1 MQESQWTTMELSQDI
16 QEGLRDCGYKNPTE
30 VQSKAIPIALEQK
43 DIIVRSKT
51 GTGKSAAFLIP
62 SIERTPRD
70 YDVPSTL
77 VLCPS
82 RELAIQ
88 VEQECS
94 RIAAHTGLTSL
105 AVYGGVSI
113 KPQQES
119 LANGAQ
125 LIVGTPG
132 RVLDLIKRGDLKL
145 DRLNTMV
152 LDEADEMLSMGFYE
166 EVTSILKRVPKT
178 SQMLLFSA
186 SLEERLKKLIG
197 KFLKEPQEL
206 YISLD
211 TDQASENVTH
221 VTYNY
226 RNDISKPYQLLYI
239 LTQEKPK
246 HAIIFCNTK
255 SDTAMLARFL
265 SQQGYQAQEISSDLS
280 QAEREKVMAQIKAK
294 DLELLIATDIAARGI
309 DIENLAYVFN
319 YTLPED
325 TASYLHRSGRTGR
338 IGNKGTAISLVGAL
352 EKNSYQTLKT
362 KYKIEFEERDMP
374 AKEETQRAAILHQ
387 KQRVKGAPAIA
398 YDGYIGLAKH
408 LLQEGDTITIAK
420 ALCGYLQSLNKVHK
434 PTKAP
439 KRGNLGSDSRKTT
452 NNRRRPRKRRN

>member
-1 MQESQWTTMELSQDI
+1 MQEIQWADMELSQ
-16 QEGLRDCGYKNPTE
+16 ELHTGLKDCGYTTPTE
-30 VQSKAIPIALEQK
+30 VQQKAIPIALEGK
-43 DIIVRSKT
+43 DLIVRSKT

-62 SIERTPRD
+62 SIQRTPQD
-70 YDVPSTL
+70 YEQPSCL

-88 VEQECS
+88 VQQES
-94 RIAAHTGLTSL
+94 ARLATHTPFTSL
-105 AVYGGVSI
+105 AIYGGVSI
-113 KPQQES
+113 KAQQDG
-119 LANGAQ
+119 LAKGAQ
-125 LIVGTPG
+125 LIAGTPG

-145 DRLNTMV
+145 EALNTMI

-166 EVTSILKRVPKT
+166 EVTNILKRVPKT

-197 KFLKEPQEL
+197 RFLKEPTEL

-239 LTQEKPK
+239 LTQEKPS

-265 SQQGYQAQEISSDLS
+265 SQQGFRAQDISSDLS
-280 QAEREKVMAQIKAK
+280 QPDRERVMAKIKAK
-294 DLELLIATDIAARGI
+294 EIDFLIATDIAARGI
-309 DIENLAYVFN
+309 DIENLEYVFN
-319 YTLPED
+319 YTIPED

-338 IGNKGTAISLVGAL
+338 IGNTGTAISLVGAL
-352 EKNSYQTLKT
+352 EKTSYQTLKT
-362 KYKIEFEERDMP
+362 KYQISFEERVM
-374 AKEETQRAAILHQ
+374 ASKEDIQQAALVHQ
-387 KQRVKGAPAIA
+387 KKRIKSGPAIA
-398 YDGYIGLAKH
+398 YDGYFALAKE
-408 LLQEGDTITIAK
+408 LIKEGDTMLIAK
-420 ALCGYLQSLNKVHK
+420 ALCGYMQSLNKPLK
-434 PTKAP
+434 PTKTP
-439 KRGNLGSDSRKTT
+439 KQKSSRDNT
-452 NNRRRPRKRRN
+452 NKPPRRRKRR

>member
-1 MQESQWTTMELSQDI
+1 MQESQWNTMNLSQDI
-16 QEGLRDCGYKNPTE
+16 QDGLQECGYKTPTE
-30 VQSKAIPIALEQK
+30 VQEKAIPIALEKK
-43 DIIVRSKT
+43 DLIVRSKT

-70 YDVPSTL
+70 ANSPSCL

-88 VEQECS
+88 VEQECA
-94 RIAAHTGLTSL
+94 RIAAHTGLKSL

-113 KPQQES
+113 RPQQEA
-119 LANGAQ
+119 LASGSQ
-125 LIVGTPG
+125 LIIGTPG

-145 DRLNTMV
+145 DQLNTMV

-166 EVTSILKRVPKT
+166 EVTNILKRVPKT

-197 KFLKEPQEL
+197 KFLKEPTEL

-239 LTQEKPK
+239 LTQEKPS

-265 SQQGYQAQEISSDLS
+265 SQQGFQAQEISSDLS
-280 QAEREKVMAQIKAK
+280 QSERERVMTQIKAK
-294 DLELLIATDIAARGI
+294 EIDLLIATDIAARGI

-352 EKNSYQTLKT
+352 EKNSFQVLKT
-362 KYKIEFEERDMP
+362 KYKIDFEERQMP
-374 AKEETQRAAILHQ
+374 GKEETQHAAILHQ
-387 KQRVKGAPAIA
+387 KQRVKSAPAIA
-398 YDGYIGLAKH
+398 YDGYLSLAKH
-408 LLQEGDTITIAK
+408 LVQEKDSITIAK
-420 ALCGYLQSLNKVHK
+420 ALCGYLQSLNKIHK

-439 KRGNLGSDSRKTT
+439 KKFKSGEGGSKPHK
-452 NNRRRPRKRRN
+452 RRRRRKN